1 MPSTEE
7 TSPRARSSWAVPNTA
22 LLVLAVVLGLLSVFF
37 ATRAEPAT
45 EDAAAYSARHTAVD
59 EAARREV
66 LAFLT
71 LDHRRMD
78 RTVQRVLDGATGD
91 FARQYSR
98 GRAGLVASSR
108 RSRAVSTGHVRRVGV
123 SDRGADEAVAL
134 VAADA
139 QVTNRSTGGQAQR
152 RFFRLQLTLVRQDDR
167 WLTSDLR
174 FVG

>member
-7 TSPRARSSWAVPNTA
+7 TSTRVRSSWAVPNTA
-22 LLVLAVVLGLLSVFF
+22 LLVLAAVLGLLSVFF
-37 ATRAEPAT
+37 ATRAEPTT

-59 EAARREV
+59 EAARREA

-78 RTVQRVLDGATGD
+78 RAVERVLDGATGD
-91 FARQYSR
+91 FAREYAR
-98 GRAGLVASSR
+98 GRADLVASSR
-108 RSRAVSTGHVRRVGV
+108 RSQAVSKGRVLHVGIDDGG
-123 SDRGADEAVAL
+123 SDRAVAL

-139 QVTNRSTGGQAQR
+139 RVANRSTDGRAQR
-152 RFFRLQLTLVRQDDR
+152 RFFRLRLTLVRQDDR
-167 WLTSDLR
+167 WLTSGLE